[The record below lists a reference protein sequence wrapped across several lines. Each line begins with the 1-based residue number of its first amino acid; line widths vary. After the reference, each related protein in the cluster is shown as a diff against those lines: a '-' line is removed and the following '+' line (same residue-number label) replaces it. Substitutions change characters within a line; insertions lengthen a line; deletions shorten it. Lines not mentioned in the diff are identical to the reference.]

1 MNILH
6 INAMR
11 LRRSKNYKEVLMK
24 NLYKFLGIPALVSI
38 IGFTIVSCR
47 TNSNSGTGGQTAS
60 EWGWLPKGSM
70 TEQEMNEWTQDAS
83 KSGASLIDKG
93 MATVEMQTPGLTASH
108 PSIPIG
114 SKVRMK
120 NIINRKEVVVTITG
134 RIYPDKFRIV
144 DVSPETAQTLDL
156 GFGGPVLIAW
166 LVP

>member
-1 MNILH
+1 
-6 INAMR
+6 MR
-11 LRRSKNYKEVLMK
+11 
-24 NLYKFLGIPALVSI
+24 NLFKLLGIIALI
-38 IGFTIVSCR
+38 TMIGFTIASCA
-47 TNSNSGTGGQTAS
+47 TNSNSATDGQTAS
-60 EWGWLPKGSM
+60 AKDQWGGLIPWRSLPKGSM
-70 TEQEMNEWTQDAS
+70 TEQETDEWAQDAS
-83 KSGASLIDKG
+83 KSGARLIDRG
-93 MATVEMQTPGLTASH
+93 MATQEMSTPGLTAAH

-134 RIYPDKFRIV
+134 RIIPVETRIV